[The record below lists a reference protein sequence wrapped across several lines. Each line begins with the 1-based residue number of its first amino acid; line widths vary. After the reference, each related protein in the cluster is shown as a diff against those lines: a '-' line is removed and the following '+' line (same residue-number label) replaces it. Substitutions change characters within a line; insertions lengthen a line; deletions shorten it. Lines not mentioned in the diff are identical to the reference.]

1 MARSMGGSER
11 EVGAQK
17 IGARRTRTE
26 TGAVVVKRLNKLFV
40 EQIVHVEAEG
50 RVLAERVARDEIE
63 KPVTRHLARDVGR
76 VVVTSR
82 HLVGILETAA
92 DRRAGSREPVTGEEI
107 GRPFG
112 DEWEPGAGRVA

>member
-1 MARSMGGSER
+1 MLSFTRAPWWPADTLPSTQSAASSNLRASATCSGERTLGMARSMGGSER

-76 VVVTSR
+76 VV
-82 HLVGILETAA
+82 
-92 DRRAGSREPVTGEEI
+92 
-107 GRPFG
+107 
-112 DEWEPGAGRVA
+112 